1 MTQSILE
8 STKKV
13 LGLAADYTAFDTD
26 IIMHINSGF
35 SVLTQLGLGPD
46 DGFTIE
52 DSTKMWEEYIGSTK
66 YIEMVRTWM
75 YLYVRLIFDPPT
87 TSFAGGAMQKQLDE
101 HTWRLN
107 VVREDEKWQ
116 DPTPVEPLTP

>member
-1 MTQSILE
+1 MAQSILE

-13 LGLAADYTAFDTD
+13 LGLAADYDAFDTD
-26 IIMHINSGF
+26 IVMHINSGF
-35 SVLTQLGLGPD
+35 SVLNQLGLGPD

-52 DSTKMWEEYIGSTK
+52 DSTETWEEYIGSTK
-66 YIEMVRTWM
+66 YIEMIRTWM

-87 TSFAGGAMQKQLDE
+87 TSFAGGAFQKQLDE

-107 VVREDEKWQ
+107 VVREEEKWQ
-116 DPTPVEPLTP
+116 DPTVSQLTP